1 MRQCNQAF
9 IALQLRSSYGPC
21 ASTGLHDDTR
31 HEHFPLN
38 ALMIA
43 VKALKRQSPSIEI
56 SSSEKAERV
65 SNLIERLALFQRTP
79 VMPAMPPIARSAQEM

>member
-1 MRQCNQAF
+1 M
-9 IALQLRSSYGPC
+9 
-21 ASTGLHDDTR
+21 GLVHPQVCTMTPDTNTS
-31 HEHFPLN
+31 PLN

-56 SSSEKAERV
+56 SSSEKVERV

-79 VMPAMPPIARSAQEM
+79 VAPAMPPIARSAQEM

>member
-1 MRQCNQAF
+1 MT
-9 IALQLRSSYGPC
+9 P
-21 ASTGLHDDTR
+21 DTNTS
-31 HEHFPLN
+31 PLN